1 MDIHTCVDLSPS
13 VHARLPQ
20 VQGSPSLSGS
30 GAGTSL
36 FSLQQIQ
43 VFIPES
49 PDPVSSIVR
58 TLVKDST
65 DLPLPSFLDSNGMFN
80 NFEG

>member
-1 MDIHTCVDLSPS
+1 MSTSPPLSTT
-13 VHARLPQ
+13 LPQ
-20 VQGSPSLSGS
+20 VRGSPALSGS

-36 FSLQQIQ
+36 FSLQQVQI
-43 VFIPES
+43 FLPES
-49 PDPVSSIVR
+49 PDPVSSVVR